1 MKTSIALAAWLVTG
15 SYAWAADTPDNTPAS
30 DQGPLS
36 WLSSAAPASATAT
49 QNGAQGANSTAPA
62 NTSVQAPPAPSGN
75 DPLPIPQSSDLY
87 NAAQDSV
94 SPLTPEEV
102 RQLRGKMN
110 EIDQAMIAPQVAVV
124 PKISAL
130 TVDLAPGASLP
141 LVRTAVNYPS
151 SISFIDSTG
160 APWKL
165 GAAPVVGNPA
175 FTAYWLPNS
184 PVMVV
189 HATRPYVSGNV
200 TVYLEGLSVP
210 LVLNVTSG
218 EPDSTAK
225 TWAVDSRLDLRIPR
239 RGPQAIA
246 GAAPQSRIGLHDST
260 LQAFLDGIPP
270 KEARRLKTSGS
281 VPDTT
286 VWQLGDDLYIRSRA
300 DIRDEFE
307 ATLSSA
313 DGTHLW
319 KLPVTP
325 YVSFSVM
332 GRTSALTVA
341 LE

>member
-1 MKTSIALAAWLVTG
+1 MKTSIALAVWLVTG
-15 SYAWAADTPDNTPAS
+15 SYAWAADNSDSPPSPEQNPLGWLSTAAPGTAQGTPGSS
-30 DQGPLS
+30 DQPS
-36 WLSSAAPASATAT
+36 
-49 QNGAQGANSTAPA
+49 AQGTAA
-62 NTSVQAPPAPSGN
+62 QRTSLPPPSGN
-75 DPLPIPQSSDLY
+75 DPLPPPSSDLY
-87 NAAQDSV
+87 NMAQDSIA
-94 SPLTPEEV
+94 PLTPDEV
-102 RQLRGKMN
+102 RQLRGRMN
-110 EIDQAMIAPQVAVV
+110 ETEQAMIAPQVAVV

-175 FTAYWLPNS
+175 FNAYWLPNS

-189 HATRPYVSGNV
+189 NASRPYVSGNI

-210 LVLNVTSG
+210 IVLNITSG

-225 TWAVDSRLDLRIPR
+225 TWAVDSRLDLRVPR

-270 KEARRLKTSGS
+270 KEARRLKTSGA

-332 GRTSALTVA
+332 GRTSALNVA